1 VFFRRLP
8 TTGIFNPNRGLVF
21 LFLLLLLNSGCSQDV
36 LQLERLPNLLPNT
49 STNASFQLRVAP
61 SPKDGVYRVTGTTN
75 LPDESPIAIA
85 AVRYL
90 HPDPSLPANEDSKPT
105 YSILAYQD
113 VEVKGGEWQAN
124 LNLWEVASD
133 GKYQE
138 VWQIEQSELGLTLDP
153 DKEVLFLATLA
164 PTDAL
169 WTIQQQ
175 LENQGIKVDKSLIR
189 NTLDGER
196 YVQATQIMPIPLP
209 TASTE
214 PPVERPQDVNG
225 GWGPRYIL
233 LPEPPNKRK
242 LDVLDERRTD
252 APLAPGEFMH

>member
-1 VFFRRLP
+1 MFFRKLP
-8 TTGIFNPNRGLVF
+8 TKGIFNPNRKLVF

-36 LQLERLPNLLPNT
+36 LQLEQLPNLLPNV
-49 STNASFQLRVAP
+49 STDASFQLRVSP
-61 SPKDGVYRVTGTTN
+61 SRQDGVYTVTGMTN

-90 HPDPSLPANEDSKPT
+90 HPDGNLPASEHSKPT

-113 VEVKGGEWQAN
+113 VEVNSGQWQAN
-124 LNLWEVASD
+124 LNLWEVAPD

-138 VWQIEQSELGLTLDP
+138 VWQIEQSKLGLTLDP
-153 DKEVLFLATLA
+153 DKDVLFLATLA

-189 NTLDGER
+189 NTLDGDR
-196 YVQATQIMPIPLP
+196 YVQASQIMPIPLP
-209 TASTE
+209 TASTA
-214 PPVERPQDVNG
+214 PPPERPQDVNG

-233 LPEPPNKRK
+233 LPEPPNKKK
-242 LDVLDERRTD
+242 LEVLDERRTD
-252 APLAPGEFMH
+252 APLAPGEFMQ